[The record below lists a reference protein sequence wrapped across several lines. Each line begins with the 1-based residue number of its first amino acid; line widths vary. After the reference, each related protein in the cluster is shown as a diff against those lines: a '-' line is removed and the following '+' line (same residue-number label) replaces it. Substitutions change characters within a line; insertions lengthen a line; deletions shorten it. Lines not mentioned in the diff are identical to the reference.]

1 MFSGFFNRNNLSG
14 PLLVLDIGTEVIK
27 ALVLTVEPSSPR
39 AQILGVSR
47 VAQKPGNMN
56 SGAVSD
62 IGGVIVSARLAIE
75 EAQKNAGIKKARK
88 AVIGIAGELV
98 KGTTTTVH
106 YERVNPTI
114 RISLAELRT
123 IIRKVQQKAY
133 ERIKQQITWEV
144 GRTVDIKLINAAIVD
159 LRIDGYRVNNPLDF
173 QGHNVSISVFNA
185 YAPLVHLGALEE
197 IARALEI
204 DLVSIIAEPY
214 AVASAI
220 APEDALDFSAIF
232 IDIGG
237 GTTDIA
243 VVRGGGLEGAKM
255 FALGG
260 AAFTKRLQ
268 RDLDIT
274 FAEAEE
280 LKIRYSRGRLDKDIS
295 RQVHQMLASD
305 CSIWLD
311 GVELSLQEFAQTEP
325 LPSHIYL
332 CGGGSALPGIK
343 EVLADTDWVGRLAFS
358 GQPQVGFLQPP
369 DVRRMID
376 TTGQLHDPQDV
387 TPMALAHIAVDFVN
401 EEKVITKILRS
412 AMERVQTV

>member
-1 MFSGFFNRNNLSG
+1 MFSGIFNRNNFSG

-27 ALVLTVEPSSPR
+27 ALVLTVTSDGER
-39 AQILGVSR
+39 AEVVGVGR
-47 VAQKPGNMN
+47 VAQKPGQMN

-62 IGGVIVSARLAIE
+62 IAGVISSARLAMDR
-75 EAQKNAGIKKARK
+75 ARERSGLKRAHK

-106 YERVNPTI
+106 YERVNPAVK
-114 RISLAELRT
+114 ISLPELRT

-144 GRTVDIKLINAAIVD
+144 GRPIDIRLINAAIVD
-159 LRIDGYRVNNPLDF
+159 LRIDGYRVTNPLDF

-197 IARALEI
+197 IARALGV
-204 DLVSIIAEPY
+204 DLVSVIAEPY

-220 APEDALDFSAIF
+220 APEDALDFSAVF

-243 VVRGGGLEGAKM
+243 VVRAGGLEGAKM

-260 AAFTKRLQ
+260 AAFSKRLQ
-268 RDLDIT
+268 ADLDIT
-274 FAEAEE
+274 LAEAEE
-280 LKIRYSRGRLDKDIS
+280 LKIRYSRGELDEDIS
-295 RQVHQMLASD
+295 RQIHQMLASD
-305 CSIWLD
+305 CAIWLD

-343 EVLADTDWVGRLAFS
+343 EVLLSRDWTERLAFIS
-358 GQPQVGFLQPP
+358 PPQVAFLQPS
-369 DVRRMID
+369 DVRKVEDR
-376 TTGQLHDPQDV
+376 TGDLRDPQDV
-387 TPMALAHIAVDFVN
+387 TPMALGHIALDFVN
-401 EEKVITKILRS
+401 EEKVITQILRG
-412 AMERVQTV
+412 AMEKVQIT

>member
-1 MFSGFFNRNNLSG
+1 MFSSFFHKNNLNG

-27 ALVLTVEPSSPR
+27 ALVLTVEPSSSR
-39 AQILGVSR
+39 AHILGVSR

-62 IGGVIVSARLAIE
+62 IAGVIVSARAAIE
-75 EAQKNAGIKKARK
+75 EAQQKAGIKKARK

-106 YERVNPTI
+106 YERVNPTLK
-114 RISLAELRT
+114 ISLPELRT

-159 LRIDGYRVNNPLDF
+159 LRIDGYRVTNPLDF

-197 IARALEI
+197 IARALEV
-204 DLVSIIAEPY
+204 DLVSIVAEPY

-280 LKIRYSRGRLDKDIS
+280 LKIRYSRGRLDEDIS
-295 RQVHQMLASD
+295 AQVHQMLASD
-305 CSIWLD
+305 CAIWLD
-311 GVELSLQEFAQTEP
+311 GVELSLSEFAQTEP

-343 EVLADTDWVGRLAFS
+343 EVLLSSAWTERLAFS
-358 GQPQVGFLQPP
+358 APPQVGFLQPP

-376 TTGQLHDPQDV
+376 TTGELRDPQDV
-387 TPMALAHIAVDFVN
+387 TPMALAHVAVDFVR
-401 EEKVITKILRS
+401 EEKVITQILRS